1 MNRADADRAAAPEA
15 SKASQAKAKLDNAEH
30 KCNGTILRNSWPYR
44 CGVTATHEY
53 EGSWYCKTHHP
64 PAVAAK
70 SAARSELLQA
80 KWDAEREAARAK
92 RLAADEQKRR
102 ADCYDDLLT
111 ELRLIAGTD
120 PVDAALDPQRAVRV
134 ARAAIARATGEPQ

>member
-1 MNRADADRAAAPEA
+1 MKTKHTCEGHVFRDYWLLPCGKSAAH
-15 SKASQAKAKLDNAEH
+15 EH
-30 KCNGTILRNSWPYR
+30 
-44 CGVTATHEY
+44 
-53 EGSWYCKTHHP
+53 EGHWYCKTHHP
-64 PAVAAK
+64 PTVDAK

-80 KWDAEREAARAK
+80 KLDAEREAARAK
-92 RLAADEQKRR
+92 RLVADEQKRR

>member
-1 MNRADADRAAAPEA
+1 MKTKHTCEGHVFSDYWSRTCGKSAAH
-15 SKASQAKAKLDNAEH
+15 EH
-30 KCNGTILRNSWPYR
+30 
-44 CGVTATHEY
+44 
-53 EGSWYCKTHHP
+53 EGHWYCKTHHP
-64 PAVAAK
+64 TTVAAK
-70 SAARSELLQA
+70 RAARSELLQA
-80 KWDAEREAARAK
+80 KLDAEREAARAK
-92 RLAADEQKRR
+92 KLAADEQKRR

>member
-1 MNRADADRAAAPEA
+1 MRTKHTCEGHVFSNYLSRPCGKSAAH
-15 SKASQAKAKLDNAEH
+15 EH
-30 KCNGTILRNSWPYR
+30 
-44 CGVTATHEY
+44 
-53 EGSWYCKTHHP
+53 EGHWYCKTHHP

-120 PVDAALDPQRAVRV
+120 PVDAAWDPQRAVRV
-134 ARAAIARATGEPQ
+134 ARAASARATGEPQ

>member
-1 MNRADADRAAAPEA
+1 MKTKHTCEGHIFYDYRSHPCGKSAAH
-15 SKASQAKAKLDNAEH
+15 EH
-30 KCNGTILRNSWPYR
+30 
-44 CGVTATHEY
+44 
-53 EGSWYCKTHHP
+53 EGHWYCKTHHP
-64 PAVAAK
+64 TTVAAK
-70 SAARSELLQA
+70 RAARSELLQA

>member
-1 MNRADADRAAAPEA
+1 MKTKHTCEGHVFSDYWSRTCGKSAAH
-15 SKASQAKAKLDNAEH
+15 EH
-30 KCNGTILRNSWPYR
+30 
-44 CGVTATHEY
+44 
-53 EGSWYCKTHHP
+53 EGHWYCKTHHP
-64 PAVAAK
+64 PTVAAK
-70 SAARSELLQA
+70 SAAMSELLQA

-92 RLAADEQKRR
+92 KLAADEQKRR

-134 ARAAIARATGEPQ
+134 ARAAIARATGEQP

>member
-1 MNRADADRAAAPEA
+1 MRTKHTCEGHVFSNYWSRPCGKSAAH
-15 SKASQAKAKLDNAEH
+15 EH
-30 KCNGTILRNSWPYR
+30 
-44 CGVTATHEY
+44 
-53 EGSWYCKTHHP
+53 EGRWYCKTHHP
-64 PAVAAK
+64 PTVAAK
-70 SAARSELLQA
+70 SAARSEFLQA

-134 ARAAIARATGEPQ
+134 ARAAIARATGEQP

>member
-1 MNRADADRAAAPEA
+1 MRTKHTCEGHVFFNYLSRPCGKSAAH
-15 SKASQAKAKLDNAEH
+15 EH
-30 KCNGTILRNSWPYR
+30 
-44 CGVTATHEY
+44 
-53 EGSWYCKTHHP
+53 EGHWYCKTHHP
-64 PAVAAK
+64 PTVKAK
-70 SAARSELLQA
+70 DAARSA
-80 KWDAEREAARAK
+80 KFRAKLYAERDAAQAK
-92 RLAADEQKRR
+92 RLAADEQKQR

>member
-1 MNRADADRAAAPEA
+1 MRTKHTCEGHVFSDYWSRTCGKSAAH
-15 SKASQAKAKLDNAEH
+15 EH
-30 KCNGTILRNSWPYR
+30 
-44 CGVTATHEY
+44 
-53 EGSWYCKTHHP
+53 EGHWYCKTHHP

>member
-1 MNRADADRAAAPEA
+1 MKTKHTCEGHVFSDHWSRPCGKSAA
-15 SKASQAKAKLDNAEH
+15 
-30 KCNGTILRNSWPYR
+30 
-44 CGVTATHEY
+44 HEY
-53 EGSWYCKTHHP
+53 EGHWYCKTHHP
-64 PAVAAK
+64 PTVAAK
-70 SAARSELLQA
+70 SAARSEWRQA

-92 RLAADEQKRR
+92 KLAADEQKRR

-134 ARAAIARATGEPQ
+134 ARAAIARATGEQP